1 MDEVFAGFPD
11 VDRSFVQEFQTGGFS
26 PRVVELA
33 LFAYLEEQ
41 GYTLDRS
48 SPAPDFVITGEMP
61 VAIEATTANPREGN
75 DPDDVDPT
83 RGLLRLMPENL
94 PAAQQEFIFQAGK
107 ALRSK
112 LLKRDAI
119 GLAYW
124 EQPHVAGM
132 PFVIALESFH
142 SASSLFE
149 AVGVLGQ
156 YLYGQ
161 RDVVNHDASG
171 NFYLSAAPITEHEHG
186 GKTIPSGLF
195 SLPEA
200 SHLSAVLFTNNATI
214 SKFNRI
220 GTERG
225 CGPTDIAM
233 IRYGTICNPEPNA
246 TEPRLFAYLVGGSGA
261 GQHETFSEGLHLM
274 HNPWAENPLDLRVLR
289 DITEHQ
295 MLQDGR
301 VLTTCSRMD
310 PYASVTLIYQGAG
323 AQRAAREKLAEILA
337 DSPAGIVSDMQEMRY
352 PAMPGDDTPMRNA

>member
-1 MDEVFAGFPD
+1 VPD
-11 VDRSFVQEFQTGGFS
+11 
-26 PRVVELA
+26 
-33 LFAYLEEQ
+33 
-41 GYTLDRS
+41 
-48 SPAPDFVITGEMP
+48 
-61 VAIEATTANPREGN
+61 
-75 DPDDVDPT
+75 
-83 RGLLRLMPENL
+83 NL
-94 PAAQQEFIFQAGK
+94 PAAQQGFIFQAGK

-112 LLKRDAI
+112 LLKRNAA

-132 PFVIALESFH
+132 PFIIALESFH
-142 SASSLFE
+142 RASSLSH
-149 AVGVLGQ
+149 AVGTLAQ

-161 RDVVNHDASG
+161 RDVVTYDASG
-171 NFYLSAAPITEHEHG
+171 NFHLTAAPIAEHQHG

-225 CGPTDIAM
+225 YGPTDIAM
-233 IRYGTICNPEPNA
+233 IRYGTIYNPEPNA
-246 TEPRLFAYLVGGSGA
+246 TEPRLFAYLVGDNGPGE
-261 GQHETFSEGLHLM
+261 HETFSEGLHLM
-274 HNPWAENPLDLRVLR
+274 HNPWAENRLELRVLR

-337 DSPAGIVSDMQEMRY
+337 DGPADIDSDLQEMRY
-352 PAMPGDDTPMRNA
+352 PPMPGDDTPTRNAMEIIYRWGWMALKKLSTTLLPSHRRKSTP